1 MDHHDRERHG
11 VRGGIGHR
19 TARVPSPD
27 SNLPMRLNLERG
39 SGTLTTVAGIGTV
52 IAVTCGALVG
62 VDAVMRMT
70 AALRA
75 AEGEAVRLAVIL
87 SEGVGNPCDRTA
99 QFVTECQRLADSV
112 RLIVTIDGVRAT
124 ATAGPC

>member
-1 MDHHDRERHG
+1 
-11 VRGGIGHR
+11 
-19 TARVPSPD
+19 
-27 SNLPMRLNLERG
+27 MRINLERG
-39 SGTLTTVAGIGTV
+39 SGTLTTVAGIGAV

-62 VDAVMRMT
+62 VDAVLRMT

-112 RLIVTIDGVRAT
+112 RVIVTIDGVRAT
-124 ATAGPC
+124 ASAGPQ

>member
-11 VRGGIGHR
+11 VRRRIGQR
-19 TARVPSPD
+19 AARVPSPD

-75 AEGEAVRLAVIL
+75 AEGEALRLAVIL

-112 RLIVTIDGVRAT
+112 HLIVTIDGVRAT
-124 ATAGPC
+124 ATAGPR

>member
-1 MDHHDRERHG
+1 
-11 VRGGIGHR
+11 
-19 TARVPSPD
+19 
-27 SNLPMRLNLERG
+27 MRLNLERG
-39 SGTLTTVAGIGTV
+39 SGTLPTVAGIGTV

-62 VDAVMRMT
+62 LDAVLRMT

-112 RLIVTIDGVRAT
+112 RITVTIDGVRAT
-124 ATAGPC
+124 ASAGPQ